1 MLGWQLLKATWIALP
16 ALGEGAEGSR
26 LAVIANAPDFA
37 LTTQKGESL
46 RLVDLKG
53 RVLLVSFV
61 FTTCSGS
68 CPATTHRM
76 SQVQQELKTRGLL
89 KRGQVH
95 LLSISLDPERDK
107 PEVLQRY
114 MRLYDADPATWTF
127 LAGSPQE
134 VATCLTGWGMWTR
147 PAANGQLDHPSRVF
161 LVDAKGHIR
170 EIYNLEFLKAPWVAD
185 DIELLLK
192 EAKAKP

>member
-1 MLGWQLLKATWIALP
+1 MLGWQLLTATWIALP
-16 ALGEGAEGSR
+16 ALAEEARGSR
-26 LAVIANAPDFA
+26 LAIISKAPDFA
-37 LTTQKGESL
+37 LTSQKGEPL
-46 RLVDLKG
+46 RRVDLKG
-53 RVLLVSFV
+53 KVLLVSFV
-61 FTTCSGS
+61 FTTCNGS

-76 SQVQQELKTRGLL
+76 SQVQQELKDRGLL
-89 KRGQVH
+89 KQGQVQ

-127 LAGSPQE
+127 LTGSPHE

-161 LVDAKGHIR
+161 LVDVQGRIR
-170 EIYNLEFLKAPWVAD
+170 EISNLEFLKAIWVCD

-192 EAKAKP
+192 EASAKP